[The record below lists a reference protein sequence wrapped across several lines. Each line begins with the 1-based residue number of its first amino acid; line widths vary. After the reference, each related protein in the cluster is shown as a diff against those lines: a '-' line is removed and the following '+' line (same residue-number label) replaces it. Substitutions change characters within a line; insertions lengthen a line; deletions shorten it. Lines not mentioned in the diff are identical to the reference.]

1 MTMAEYDVAS
11 SIHQLFF
18 ILGPARTGKTVA
30 AIELCQKLIAVHACE
45 KVVVFGSSTAD
56 QCLYTQSKL
65 PHLEFRHELKTTL
78 GSDKPKPN
86 ILILETMAF
95 LPPLLHLRTF
105 ASHFL
110 PAIHK
115 NKTDYII
122 CVRCEP
128 LEHVRQKEKKDL
140 MNFASMMDCLIVPD
154 TSHLTKLVSDFQ
166 LEEDENTSKT
176 DWIVYDNATGDI
188 CAFQHT
194 VVTHVQEPS
203 MSLSDIVTKGTS
215 MIQKRAVI
223 KQQQQQLQDQL
234 LQLEAELT
242 QLLLAS
248 DQHPPSAAR
257 KAAVFLLTH

>member
-95 LPPLLHLRTF
+95 LPPL
-105 ASHFL
+105 
-110 PAIHK
+110 
-115 NKTDYII
+115 
-122 CVRCEP
+122 
-128 LEHVRQKEKKDL
+128 
-140 MNFASMMDCLIVPD
+140 
-154 TSHLTKLVSDFQ
+154 
-166 LEEDENTSKT
+166 
-176 DWIVYDNATGDI
+176 
-188 CAFQHT
+188 
-194 VVTHVQEPS
+194 
-203 MSLSDIVTKGTS
+203 
-215 MIQKRAVI
+215 
-223 KQQQQQLQDQL
+223 
-234 LQLEAELT
+234 
-242 QLLLAS
+242 
-248 DQHPPSAAR
+248 
-257 KAAVFLLTH
+257 